1 MSYARPTVRLLRIR
15 RHRRFMI
22 VGNFIFSFC
31 AAQLL
36 AITVPNPGSTNGGE
50 TLKESNTGLS
60 CAMQAAQEPADT

>member
-1 MSYARPTVRLLRIR
+1 
-15 RHRRFMI
+15 MI